1 MAKRDT
7 PSTILVFTPESDSG
21 LEAVLRG
28 LCPGSQIQM
37 QPFRLVDWLEQCRRP
52 DLIGVMVDTDRLSL
66 ADLRTIGA
74 GLSQSNRPWTLLM
87 VGDRGLAGFEGLLDM
102 PCTGVLPKPWTPT
115 GLTQCLQSLQHGG
128 TTKGTF
134 PDAFLGGMV
143 EGLKDPLTS
152 ISGYLQLLESQ
163 DDERILSLVTPALE
177 AATQIAAQLEFL
189 QLASSELQAH
199 VGPTN
204 LQNLVEELA
213 EACLEQDILVEVEVT
228 PGLQVDADA
237 RYLRAAMRTGLLLL
251 QRFGPGGPL
260 GLIAKKHDGR
270 IRLLWQM
277 DAPAELANR
286 PLPPPP
292 YLEDLFRRLAGRVP
306 ATVVSEHVEGTIPQ
320 AIGLMWGSEFP

>member
-1 MAKRDT
+1 MAKNSI
-7 PSTILVFTPESDSG
+7 PSTILVFTPQSDSG

-28 LCPGSQIQM
+28 LCPGSQIRM
-37 QPFRLVDWLEQCRRP
+37 QPFRLEDWLEQCRQP
-52 DLIGVMVDTDRLSL
+52 SLTGILVDTDRLSL
-66 ADLRTIGA
+66 ADLRIIGA
-74 GLSQSNRPWTLLM
+74 GLNGNQRPWTLLL
-87 VGDRGLAGFEGLLDM
+87 VGDRGLAGFEDLLDH
-102 PCTGVLPKPWTPT
+102 PRTGVLPKPWTPT
-115 GLTQCLQSLQHGG
+115 GLTQCLENLQQGN
-128 TTKGTF
+128 TAKGAF

-163 DDERILSLVTPALE
+163 DDERTLSLVTPALE

-199 VGPTN
+199 VAPTN
-204 LQNLVEELA
+204 LQNLVEELS
-213 EACLEQDILVEVEVT
+213 EACLEQDILVEVEFT
-228 PGLQVDADA
+228 AGLQVDADG

-260 GLIAKKHDGR
+260 RLIAKGHEGK

-306 ATVVSEHVEGTIPQ
+306 AAVVSEHVEGTIPQ
-320 AIGLMWGSEFP
+320 AIGLIWD